1 MSVTI
6 RRAVLEADSDRMV
19 KLFAAHLNSDYDQAR
34 FDWLYRDNPDG
45 PGQAWL
51 AVDSETGDLVG
62 TAAAI
67 PRRVMVGGQD
77 RLAFAFSD
85 FCVVPRFRVLGPALQ
100 LQQACFAPVTE
111 CDARF
116 GYDFPSAGMTAIYR
130 RLGIRPFAHISRFA
144 RPLRSS
150 RRIRAFGL
158 PSPVAVRM
166 TGVADFLLV
175 LTGPRRRRS
184 DIEVASLHGACG
196 PEFSFLD
203 LNWSEQSA
211 VRLRRSAEYL
221 NWRFLANPF
230 QHHEIFTARSGGTLL
245 AYAVVASQPDTP
257 TVVDL
262 FGSGD
267 RKVIE
272 TLLAGVTGQLRAQG
286 AITLSITLLNTH
298 PWAGFV
304 RRLGFR
310 PRESSPVVLYA
321 PDASAMSQLTGSP
334 WLLTWGDR
342 DS

>member
-6 RRAVLEADSDRMV
+6 RRAVLEADGDRMV
-19 KLFAAHLNSDYDQAR
+19 KLFIAHLNANYDQAR

-45 PGQAWL
+45 AGQAWL

-67 PRRVMVGGQD
+67 PRRVMVGGRD

-85 FCVVPRFRVLGPALQ
+85 FCVVPTFRVLGPALQ
-100 LQQACFAPVTE
+100 LQQACFTSVAE
-111 CDARF
+111 GDALF
-116 GYDFPSAGMTAIYR
+116 GYDFPSAGMTTVYR
-130 RLGIRPFAHISRFA
+130 RLGLRPFREISRFA

-150 RRIRAFGL
+150 RRIQSLGFPSLVAAGL
-158 PSPVAVRM
+158 A
-166 TGVADFLLV
+166 GVADFVLV
-175 LTGPRRRRS
+175 LTGPSRRRR
-184 DIEVASLHGACG
+184 DIEVEAHHGPCG
-196 PEFSFLD
+196 PEFSLLD
-203 LNWSEQSA
+203 RNWGEQPA

-230 QHHEIFTARSGGTLL
+230 QRHEIFTARSRGTLV
-245 AYAVVASQPDTP
+245 AYAVVATHPEAP

-262 FGSGD
+262 FGASD

-272 TLLAGVTGQLRAQG
+272 TLLAGVARELRARG
-286 AITLSITLLNTH
+286 ALTMSVTILSTH
-298 PWAGFV
+298 PWADCV

-321 PDASAMSQLTGSP
+321 REASTIAQLTEST

>member
-6 RRAVLEADSDRMV
+6 RRAVLEADGDRMV

-34 FDWLYRDNPDG
+34 FDWLYRRNPDG
-45 PGQAWL
+45 PGRAWL
-51 AVDSETGDLVG
+51 AVESVTGDLVG

-85 FCVVPRFRVLGPALQ
+85 FCVVPTFRVLGPALQ
-100 LQQACFAPVTE
+100 LQQTCLASVAGG
-111 CDARF
+111 DALF

-130 RLGIRPFAHISRFA
+130 RLGIQPFGHISRFA
-144 RPLRSS
+144 RPLRSN
-150 RRIRAFGL
+150 RRIRAFGF
-158 PSPVAVRM
+158 PSPVAVGL

-175 LTGPRRRRS
+175 LTGPSRRRS
-184 DIEVASLHGACG
+184 DIEVAPHHGACG
-196 PEFSFLD
+196 PEFSLLD
-203 LNWSEQSA
+203 RNWSGHRA
-211 VRLRRSAEYL
+211 VMVRRSAEYL

-230 QHHEIFTARSGGTLL
+230 THHEIFTARSGGTLL
-245 AYAVVASQPDTP
+245 AYAVVASHRETP
-257 TVVDL
+257 IVVDL
-262 FGSGD
+262 FGSRD
-267 RKVIE
+267 RKVVE
-272 TLLAGVTGQLRAQG
+272 TLIAGVTSHLRAQG
-286 AITLSITLLNTH
+286 AITLSITLLESH
-298 PWAGFV
+298 PWAGLV

-321 PDASAMSQLTGSP
+321 PDALAMAQLTGSP

>member
-6 RRAVLEADSDRMV
+6 RRAVLEADGDRMV
-19 KLFAAHLNSDYDQAR
+19 KLFAAHLNSAYDQAR
-34 FDWLYRDNPDG
+34 FDWLYRANPDG
-45 PGQAWL
+45 PGRAWL

-67 PRRVMVGGQD
+67 PRRVLMGGED

-85 FCVVPRFRVLGPALQ
+85 FCVVPTFRVLGPALR
-100 LQQACFAPVTE
+100 LQQACLALVAE
-111 CDARF
+111 GDALF

-130 RLGIRPFAHISRFA
+130 RLGIQPFGHISRFA
-144 RPLRSS
+144 RPLRSG
-150 RRIRAFGL
+150 RRIRALGL
-158 PSPVAVRM
+158 PSPVAVPL

-175 LTGPRRRRS
+175 LTGPSRRRR
-184 DIEVASLHGACG
+184 DIEVALHRGACG
-196 PEFSFLD
+196 PEFSLLD
-203 LNWSEQSA
+203 RNCSDQST

-230 QHHEIFTARSGGTLL
+230 QHHEIFSARSGGTLL
-245 AYAVVASQPDTP
+245 AYAVVASQPETP

-262 FGSGD
+262 FGPCD
-267 RKVIE
+267 RNVIQ
-272 TLLAGVTGQLRAQG
+272 TLIAGVTARLRARG
-286 AITLSITLLNTH
+286 AITLSITLLETH
-298 PWAGFV
+298 PWAGLV

-310 PRESSPVVLYA
+310 RRESSPAILYA
-321 PDASAMSQLTGSP
+321 PDASAMSRLTGSP